1 LYSVRVKS
9 LIALWVLAC
18 VVHAEPSKDPL
29 VIGEYKMGRVVDGD
43 TIHVEGLDSSLRLLG
58 FDAEETFKHAG
69 ERRAFDAGWEQ
80 YKTGV
85 RTKHGVRSLHPV
97 KFATPM
103 GDEAKK
109 WAEKWFTGV
118 ETVRLE
124 RDDPEEI
131 RDRYN
136 RYLAYVLANKDGAW
150 VTYNVEAVRAGM
162 APYFPKYGRSR
173 RFDKEFVAAEAEAKK
188 AHRGIWQSGAQAYDD
203 YPERETWWTAR
214 GDFVAAFRKDGDGK
228 ASFVDLSHEDALD
241 TLKALVGK
249 DVVVLAIVDKVYAG
263 KPTRVM
269 LSHARGSDVPLV
281 FFKAD
286 VLAATGLTAWQGE
299 YVRVSGVPSLYK
311 GKLEIVIDHAAQVV
325 ASPVPGLTAGQSVS
339 VSADSED

>member
-1 LYSVRVKS
+1 MTSTSSPLFANVHARTSSKVRHVGVTPPLYSVEVKS
-9 LIALWVLAC
+9 FVVLLLVAC
-18 VVHAEPSKDPL
+18 VAYAEPSPAGKDPL

-85 RTKHGVRSLHPV
+85 RTKNGVRSLHPV

-118 ETVRLE
+118 DTVRLE

-136 RYLAYVLANKDGAW
+136 RYLAYVLAKKNGTW
-150 VTYNVEAVRAGM
+150 VNYNVEAVRQRLRRRRERSEGRAPRDLAVRRAG
-162 APYFPKYGRSR
+162 
-173 RFDKEFVAAEAEAKK
+173 
-188 AHRGIWQSGAQAYDD
+188 
-203 YPERETWWTAR
+203 
-214 GDFVAAFRKDGDGK
+214 
-228 ASFVDLSHEDALD
+228 
-241 TLKALVGK
+241 
-249 DVVVLAIVDKVYAG
+249 
-263 KPTRVM
+263 
-269 LSHARGSDVPLV
+269 
-281 FFKAD
+281 
-286 VLAATGLTAWQGE
+286 
-299 YVRVSGVPSLYK
+299 VR
-311 GKLEIVIDHAAQVV
+311 
-325 ASPVPGLTAGQSVS
+325 
-339 VSADSED
+339 

>member
-1 LYSVRVKS
+1 VKS
-9 LIALWVLAC
+9 IVVILILAC
-18 VVHAEPSKDPL
+18 VAHAAPQDGL

-58 FDAEETFKHAG
+58 FDAEETFKHDS
-69 ERRAFDAGWEQ
+69 ERRAFDAGWDK
-80 YKTGV
+80 YKVGV
-85 RTKHGVRSLHPV
+85 RTKNGVRALHPV

-109 WAEKWFTGV
+109 WAEKWFAGV

-136 RYLAYVLANKDGAW
+136 RYLAYVLAKKDGKW
-150 VTYNVEAVRAGM
+150 LNYNVEAVRAGM

-173 RFDKEFVAAEAEAKK
+173 RFDKDFTAAEDEAKK
-188 AHRGIWQSGAQAYDD
+188 AHRGIWQANAQAYDD
-203 YPERETWWTAR
+203 YPEREAWWTAR
-214 GDFVAAFRKDGDGK
+214 GDFVAAFRKEADGK
-228 ASFVDLSHEDALD
+228 SNFVDLSHEDALD
-241 TLKALVGK
+241 TLKSLVGK
-249 DVVVLAIVDKVYAG
+249 DVVVLAVVDKIYKG

-269 LSHARGSDVPLV
+269 LSHARSSDVPLV
-281 FFKAD
+281 VFEPD
-286 VLAATGLTAWQGE
+286 VLAATGLTSWQGE

-311 GKLEIVIDHAAQVV
+311 GKLEIRIDHASQVV
-325 ASPVPGLTAGQSVS
+325 ASPVPGLTAGQSIS
-339 VSADSED
+339 VGVDGEE